1 VIICCLL
8 PFALCLL
15 PFAHCPLSSVAQP
28 KFIKQDRILIGISLA
43 VLATIVWSGNFIV
56 ARKVI
61 NDIPPVALAFF
72 RWLCA
77 SIIIAPF
84 AIKSFI
90 AERKELKLNFSFL
103 FWTALFGV
111 TLFNTFVYVAGHYSP
126 AINLAL
132 IGTTSSPVMSII
144 LAAIFLKERIS
155 IIRILGLTICIA
167 GIILLL
173 SQGSWEK
180 LRGFHFSPGDWW
192 ILAAALSFAIYNI
205 FVRRKPASIS
215 PLNFLFLTFAIGT
228 LLLLPAYIWE
238 SRKAAAI
245 HWDWN
250 LLLIILYLGAGASVL
265 AFLLWNAAI
274 RRLGAGRTALFGNLI
289 PIFSTMEAVWLLG
302 EEITAIHII
311 SGLLVIGGLVIAN
324 LQKTSLAKPS

>member
-1 VIICCLL
+1 LAIAHCLL
-8 PFALCLL
+8 PIAY
-15 PFAHCPLSSVAQP
+15 CPLPIIFTSQSS
-28 KFIKQDRILIGISLA
+28 FIKQDRILTGIGLA

-84 AIKSFI
+84 AFKSFI
-90 AERKELKLNFSFL
+90 AEKKELKPNLSFL

-155 IIRILGLTICIA
+155 IIRILGLTICIV
-167 GIILLL
+167 GIVLLL

-205 FVRRKPASIS
+205 FVRKKPATIS
-215 PLNFLFLTFAIGT
+215 PLNFLFLTFTIGT
-228 LLLLPAYIWE
+228 LLLLPAWLWE
-238 SRKAAAI
+238 ARTAPVVN
-245 HWDWN
+245 WNWN
-250 LLLIILYLGAGASVL
+250 LFLIILYLGAGTSVL

-274 RRLGAGRTALFGNLI
+274 RKLGAGRTALFGNLI
-289 PIFSTMEAVWLLG
+289 PVFSTLEAVWLLG
-302 EEITAIHII
+302 EQITTIHII

-324 LQKTSLAKPS
+324 LQKSQPAKSS

>member
-1 VIICCLL
+1 M
-8 PFALCLL
+8 
-15 PFAHCPLSSVAQP
+15 
-28 KFIKQDRILIGISLA
+28 
-43 VLATIVWSGNFIV
+43 ATIVWSGNFIV

-61 NDIPPVALAFF
+61 HDIPPVTLAFF

-77 SIIIAPF
+77 TIIIAPF
-84 AIKSFI
+84 ALKSFY
-90 AERKELKLNFSFL
+90 AERKEIKSNLPFL
-103 FWTALFGV
+103 FWSALFGI
-111 TLFNTFVYVAGHYSP
+111 TLFNTLVYVAGHYSP

-155 IIRILGLTICIA
+155 IIRIVGLGICII

-173 SQGSWEK
+173 SQGSWDR

-192 ILAAALSFAIYNI
+192 ILGAALSFAIYNI
-205 FVRRKPASIS
+205 FAKRRPKAIS
-215 PLNFLFLTFAIGT
+215 PINFLFLTFAIGT
-228 LLLLPAYIWE
+228 LLLLPAYYWE
-238 SRKAAAI
+238 QKTAEPVN
-245 HWDWN
+245 WN
-250 LLLIILYLGAGASVL
+250 TQLFLIILYLGAGTSVI
-265 AFLLWNAAI
+265 AFLLWNEAI

-289 PIFSTMEAVWLLG
+289 PVFSTLEAVWLLG

-324 LQKTSLAKPS
+324 LQKTVVAKTK

>member
-1 VIICCLL
+1 L
-8 PFALCLL
+8 PIAY
-15 PFAHCPLSSVAQP
+15 CPLPVIFTSQSS
-28 KFIKQDRILIGISLA
+28 FIKQDRILTGIGLA

-84 AIKSFI
+84 AFKSFI
-90 AERKELKLNFSFL
+90 AEQKELKPSLSFL

-155 IIRILGLTICIA
+155 IIRIFGLAICIV
-167 GIILLL
+167 GIVLLL

-205 FVRRKPASIS
+205 FVRKKPATIS
-215 PLNFLFLTFAIGT
+215 PLNFLFLTFTIGT
-228 LLLLPAYIWE
+228 LLLLPAWLWE
-238 SRKAAAI
+238 ARTAPVVN
-245 HWDWN
+245 WNWN
-250 LLLIILYLGAGASVL
+250 LFLIILYLGAGTSVL

-274 RRLGAGRTALFGNLI
+274 RKLGAGRTALFGNLI
-289 PIFSTMEAVWLLG
+289 PVFSTLEAVWLLG
-302 EEITAIHII
+302 EQITTIHII

-324 LQKTSLAKPS
+324 LQKSQSAKSS